1 MTRVPVMKSYTVRS
15 WISSFVRLVD
25 GQRIEHVVYSGHDTQ
40 ESAEYSAARAAARY
54 DDVVAV
60 NATPADRVYEY
71 EYGGEGVYDGYQW
84 HLDRSFSAKPGQ
96 EVTEEIYHNM
106 LDCMPPLSLPRIPE
120 TQGYIAGF
128 LMGEPDH
135 HDERGRAC
143 YAAFGRTGGK
153 CFFLGYLP
161 AR

>member
-1 MTRVPVMKSYTVRS
+1 MTHVPVMKSYTVRN
-15 WISSFVRLVD
+15 WISSYVRLVN
-25 GQRIEHVVYSGHDTQ
+25 GQRIEYVVYSGHDTQ

-60 NATPADRVYEY
+60 NATPVDHVYEY

-84 HLDRSFSAKPGQ
+84 HLDRNFSAKPGQ
-96 EVTEEIYHNM
+96 EITREIYDSM
-106 LDCMPPLSLPRIPE
+106 FDCLPPHSLPRLPE
-120 TQGYIAGF
+120 TQGYTAGF
-128 LMGEPDH
+128 LMGEPYDH
-135 HDERGRAC
+135 VNGKAV
-143 YAAFGRTGGK
+143 YSAFGRRGDR